1 MNCIIIDDE
10 GMARAIMT
18 QMISRYPELKLIQE
32 FPNAIQAMKFLN
44 NNEIDL
50 IFLDIHMPD
59 FTGFDFIQSLKNPP
73 KIILVTSDKNF
84 AIEAFEY
91 ECIVDYLVKPI
102 TEDRF
107 QKAIQKANSYKI
119 ASKAIEP
126 KPSAEDNANEFYINI
141 DRRLIKIE
149 MASVNIVEAKGDYI
163 HIKTES
169 KNYVVHST
177 LKKIEDKLPKD
188 LFLKVHRLRQAGH
201 RLGTKAGSAHC
212 CRRPACNDDMDVG
225 MMRNT
230 GAAECW
236 NKEDV
241 DAGIQAC
248 AGDARPLSAGS
259 GVLRAGVRSG
269 RCGRPCGR
277 RRRWGSS
284 DRPDVAGRSAPTP
297 AGTGA

>member
-10 GMARAIMT
+10 EMARAIIA
-18 QMISRYPELKLIQE
+18 QFISKNKELTVENE
-32 FPNAIQAMKFLN
+32 FSNALQAIKYLN
-44 NNEIDL
+44 QNEVDL

-59 FTGFDFIQSLKNPP
+59 FTGFDFIQTIKNPP

-107 QKAIQKANSYKI
+107 QKAIQKANTYKI
-119 ASKAIEP
+119 ASKSAEV
-126 KPSAEDNANEFYINI
+126 KPIAEDNANEFYINI

-163 HIKTES
+163 HIKTEG

-188 LFLKVHRLRQAGH
+188 LFLKVHRSFIINTKKIIDIEDNSVLIAKDVIPVSRANRPELMK
-201 RLGTKAGSAHC
+201 RL
-212 CRRPACNDDMDVG
+212 N
-225 MMRNT
+225 
-230 GAAECW
+230 
-236 NKEDV
+236 
-241 DAGIQAC
+241 
-248 AGDARPLSAGS
+248 L
-259 GVLRAGVRSG
+259 L
-269 RCGRPCGR
+269 
-277 RRRWGSS
+277 
-284 DRPDVAGRSAPTP
+284 
-297 AGTGA
+297 